1 MTSSLLS
8 SSMIFSFSRI
18 FSISLGYI
26 YSSIP
31 IDEFTFF
38 LILSRISLLYTA
50 STIKTNQMKSYGNME
65 LDDQSSDSYA
75 SDDTS
80 ESDFE
85 FDFDELELSD
95 DDSNVYP
102 EELNSMNESSITDSG
117 FTSISLKEL
126 TPVSVF
132 RKFFDEEILK
142 LITDLCE
149 RKKTKQQ
156 SEKK

>member
-1 MTSSLLS
+1 M
-8 SSMIFSFSRI
+8 
-18 FSISLGYI
+18 
-26 YSSIP
+26 
-31 IDEFTFF
+31 E
-38 LILSRISLLYTA
+38 
-50 STIKTNQMKSYGNME
+50 SYGNME

-117 FTSISLKEL
+117 FTSISLKKL

-142 LITDLCE
+142 LITDLRE